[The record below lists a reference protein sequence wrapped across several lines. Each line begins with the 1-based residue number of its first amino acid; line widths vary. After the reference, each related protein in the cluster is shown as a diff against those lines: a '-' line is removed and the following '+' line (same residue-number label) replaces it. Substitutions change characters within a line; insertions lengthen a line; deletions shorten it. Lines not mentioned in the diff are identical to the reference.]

1 MGKFVLKEEVV
12 KFELAEGNYILS
24 LEVDR
29 LKESS
34 YIANL
39 LEFLAIN
46 ESEVTGEILLKV
58 GLRVELESATLV
70 TIPRDLVVKVKDGVL
85 SFVSSHFDGV
95 EPNVTVNNFIQF
107 FVDLGYADPRLNI
120 QWRITEIS
128 LDHLAARKGY
138 VREPSW
144 REFLYP
150 REGLEERRFVKDGVV
165 LYFDTGEDQR
175 YHFNEEGSFSFD
187 SSRRPLAETYEETI
201 HSIQQGINFE
211 IAE

>member
-12 KFELAEGNYILS
+12 KFELSEGNYILS

-70 TIPRDLVVKVKDGVL
+70 TIPRDLVVKVKDGIL
-85 SFVSSHFDGV
+85 SFVSSQFDGV
-95 EPNVTVNNFIQF
+95 EPNIAVNDFIQF
-107 FVDLGYADPRLNI
+107 FVDLGYRDPRPEI
-120 QWRITEIS
+120 QWGITDIS
-128 LDHLAARKGY
+128 LDNLAALKGY

-144 REFLYP
+144 REFRYP
-150 REGLEERRFVKDGVV
+150 REGVEERHFVKDGVV
-165 LYFDTGEDQR
+165 LYFDTGEDQL

-187 SSRRPLAETYEETI
+187 PSRRPLAETYEEVI
-201 HSIQQGINFE
+201 HSIRQGINFE

>member
-70 TIPRDLVVKVKDGVL
+70 TIPRDLVVKVKDGIL
-85 SFVSSHFDGV
+85 SFVSSQFDGV
-95 EPNVTVNNFIQF
+95 EPNIAVNDFIQF
-107 FVDLGYADPRLNI
+107 FVDLGYSDPRPEI

-144 REFLYP
+144 REFIYP
-150 REGLEERRFVKDGVV
+150 REGLEERYFVKDGVV
-165 LYFDTGEDQR
+165 LYFDTGEDQL
-175 YHFNEEGSFSFD
+175 YHFNESESFSFD
-187 SSRRPLAETYEETI
+187 PSRRPLSETYEEVI
-201 HSIQQGINFE
+201 HSIRQGINFE

>member
-95 EPNVTVNNFIQF
+95 EPNVTVNDFIQF

-175 YHFNEEGSFSFD
+175 YHFNEERSFSLN

>member
-85 SFVSSHFDGV
+85 SFVSSHFDGA
-95 EPNVTVNNFIQF
+95 EPNVTVNDFIQF

>member
-46 ESEVTGEILLKV
+46 ESEVTGEILLNV

-187 SSRRPLAETYEETI
+187 SSRRPLAETYEEVI
-201 HSIQQGINFE
+201 HSIRQGINFE

>member
-12 KFELAEGNYILS
+12 KFELTEGNYILN

-70 TIPRDLVVKVKDGVL
+70 TIPRDLVVKVKDGIL
-85 SFVSSHFDGV
+85 SFVSSQFDGV
-95 EPNVTVNNFIQF
+95 EPNIAVNDFIQF
-107 FVDLGYADPRLNI
+107 FVDLGYSDPRPEI
-120 QWRITEIS
+120 QWGITEIS

-150 REGLEERRFVKDGVV
+150 REGREERYFVKDGVV
-165 LYFDTGEDQR
+165 LYFDTGEDRR
-175 YHFNEEGSFSFD
+175 YHFNEPRSFSFD
-187 SSRRPLAETYEETI
+187 PSRRPLAETYEEEI
-201 HSIQQGINFE
+201 HSTLQGINFE

>member
-1 MGKFVLKEEVV
+1 MGKFVLKEESV
-12 KFELAEGNYILS
+12 KFGLTEGNHTLIF
-24 LEVDR
+24 EFDR
-29 LKESS
+29 LKEKG
-34 YIANL
+34 YIAGL

-46 ESEVTGEILLKV
+46 ESEVTGELLLGVRSIL
-58 GLRVELESATLV
+58 ELESATIV
-70 TIPRDLVVKVKDGVL
+70 TKPRDLVVKVKDGVL
-85 SFVSSHFDGV
+85 SFVSSHFDGA
-95 EPNVTVNNFIQF
+95 EPNVTVNDFIQF
-107 FVDLGYADPRLNI
+107 FVDLGYSDPRLNI

>member
-107 FVDLGYADPRLNI
+107 FVDLGYSDPRPEI
-120 QWRITEIS
+120 QWGVTDVS
-128 LDHLAARKGY
+128 LDNLAALKGY

-144 REFLYP
+144 REFFYP
-150 REGLEERRFVKDGVV
+150 REGLEERYFVKDGVV
-165 LYFDTGEDQR
+165 LYFDTGEDRR
-175 YHFNEEGSFSFD
+175 YHFNEERSFSFD
-187 SSRRPLAETYEETI
+187 PSRRPLAETYKEEI
-201 HSIQQGINFE
+201 HSTLQAINFE

>member
-12 KFELAEGNYILS
+12 KFELTEGNRILS
-24 LEVDR
+24 FEVDR

-58 GLRVELESATLV
+58 GLRLELESATIV
-70 TIPRDLVVKVKDGVL
+70 TIPRDLVVKVKDGFL
-85 SFVSSHFDGV
+85 SFTSKQLAGIKPSIA
-95 EPNVTVNNFIQF
+95 VNDFIQF
-107 FVDLGYADPRLNI
+107 FVDLGYSDPRPEI
-120 QWRITEIS
+120 QWGITDVS
-128 LDHLAARKGY
+128 LDNLAALKGY

-150 REGLEERRFVKDGVV
+150 REGLEERYFVKDGVV
-165 LYFDTGEDQR
+165 LYFDTGEDQL
-175 YHFNEEGSFSFD
+175 YHFNEERSFSFD
-187 SSRRPLAETYEETI
+187 PSRRPLAETYEEVI
-201 HSIQQGINFE
+201 HTVRQGINFE